1 MLYCGDIIKRTL
13 CNCRNSASAMTLS
26 LRLTAK
32 RAQVGPAQA
41 RFFPS
46 CRMHVGSPPKP
57 KDRVADPVVG
67 VAGA

>member
-41 RFFPS
+41 RFLPILPYACWLTS
-46 CRMHVGSPPKP
+46 QAQRSRC
-57 KDRVADPVVG
+57 
-67 VAGA
+67 